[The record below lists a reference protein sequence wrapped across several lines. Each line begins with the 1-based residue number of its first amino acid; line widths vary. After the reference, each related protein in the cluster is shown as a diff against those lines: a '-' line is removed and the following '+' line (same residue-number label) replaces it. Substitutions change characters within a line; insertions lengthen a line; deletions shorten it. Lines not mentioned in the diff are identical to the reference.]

1 MNIRNVCLRNS
12 LAKSQCVYVSSA
24 GFVLFCDFVLG
35 LDMSMQVLRLV
46 TALYKVKTVI
56 REPVILPKISCDS
69 LTSTFHGDLGK
80 SVVIGAL
87 QSHAE

>member
-1 MNIRNVCLRNS
+1 MCLF
-12 LAKSQCVYVSSA
+12 SSA

-56 REPVILPKISCDS
+56 REPVILPKISCDAM
-69 LTSTFHGDLGK
+69 TSTFHGDLGK